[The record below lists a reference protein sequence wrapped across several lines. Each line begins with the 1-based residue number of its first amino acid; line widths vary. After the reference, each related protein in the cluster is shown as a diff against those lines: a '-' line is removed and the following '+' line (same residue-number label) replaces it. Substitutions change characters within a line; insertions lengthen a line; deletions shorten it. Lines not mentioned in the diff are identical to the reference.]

1 MVEKAVLADEAVGG
15 EIYHN
20 VCCGKVEVLVVGG
33 DVYDTAVTAYLN
45 ILNFKFSI
53 HR

>member
-1 MVEKAVLADEAVGG
+1 MVEKTVLADEAVGG
-15 EIYHN
+15 EVYDY

-45 ILNFKFSI
+45 ILNFKLSV